1 MANESHV
8 AYTCICIAGIP
19 DLIRLANDLET
30 NPDLAVVDNTDS
42 SKTIC
47 AQMYLAVLEMANSFR
62 KLWLTAEA
70 NHVA

>member
-1 MANESHV
+1 MANESLV

-30 NPDLAVVDNTDS
+30 DPDFAVVDNTDS

-47 AQMYLAVLEMANSFR
+47 APHSSSNVLSSLRNGQFF
-62 KLWLTAEA
+62 
-70 NHVA
+70 